1 MGRADFIAAQ
11 PSPIALSLTRAALT
25 PILRGLGIVGVDYL
39 AEDLERLRS
48 LKSER
53 LLIAPNHPTNTEPA
67 LLFHLSKVV
76 DQEFRYLACR
86 EAFDSAGGLWG
97 QWIRRLGA
105 FSVVRGTADRA
116 SFRATRE
123 QLGTPAAKL
132 VIFPEGEVY
141 SQNDTLLPFHDGV
154 FQLAFWALED
164 LREREPEG
172 SIQILPLALKYVFA
186 VDMRLPMQW
195 SLGRLERFTGS
206 SVPHSAEF
214 YLRLRGVGMAMLR
227 SLEREYRL
235 PSPKNEELESDFTPR
250 LNAVKEAILQRV
262 ALAAGVPDPRGETL
276 PERMRV
282 LIHALH
288 TVTQDPPSEKTL
300 YDTELRRQQRERSAP
315 LLRDLDRIANWI
327 AVYDGYVKENPS
339 QERIADLLIRLER
352 ECFGK
357 ALLKGPRRCRI
368 RLGEPLDLTQRLPD
382 YQSHRRQTVRA
393 VTREIE
399 TRIGGLLTTL

>member
-1 MGRADFIAAQ
+1 MRRADFIAAQ
-11 PSPIALSLTRAALT
+11 PSPLALGLTRAALT

-39 AEDLERLRS
+39 AEDLERLRA
-48 LKSER
+48 LKDQR
-53 LLIAPNHPTNTEPA
+53 VLIAPNHPTNTEPA

-76 DQEFRYLACR
+76 DQEFHYLACR
-86 EAFDSAGGLWG
+86 EAFDSGGGLWG

-116 SFRATRE
+116 SFRATRQE
-123 QLGTPAAKL
+123 LGAPAAKV

-141 SQNDTLLPFHDGV
+141 SQNDTLLPFHEGV
-154 FQLAFWALED
+154 FQLAFWALEE

-172 SIQILPLALKYVFA
+172 SLYILPLALKYVFA
-186 VDMRLPMQW
+186 TDMRLPMQW

-206 SVPHSAEF
+206 TVPHSAEF

-235 PSPKNEELESDFTPR
+235 PSPKNDALESDFTPR
-250 LNAVKEAILQRV
+250 LSAVKEAILQRV

-288 TVTQDPPSEKTL
+288 TVTQEAPSEKTL
-300 YDTELRRQQRERSAP
+300 YDAELRRQQRERSAP

-357 ALLKGPRRCRI
+357 AYLRGPRRCRI
-368 RLGEPLDLTQRLPD
+368 RLGEPLNLAEHLPD
-382 YQSHRRQTVRA
+382 YKTQRRQTVRSVTQA
-393 VTREIE
+393 VER
-399 TRIGGLLTTL
+399 RITPLLLAP